1 MLTLEDIKNVSV
13 EDEIKNLD
21 CNTFERWQ
29 IVTISIK
36 TMIRELKTI
45 LRENEDLQED
55 DVGLEIFAMV
65 KQVEEKVH
73 LFNENPENF
82 RQAAEVFSDDVAK
95 VERCLD
101 TLRKLSKD
109 DERCQIIINMVITFN
124 VTYQ

>member
-13 EDEIKNLD
+13 EDEIKTLD
-21 CNTFERWQ
+21 GNTFARWQ
-29 IVTISIK
+29 IVTIK

-45 LRENEDLQED
+45 LRENEDLQKD
-55 DVGLEIFAMV
+55 DVGIDVFAMV

-109 DERCQIIINMVITFN
+109 DERCQIKINMVIT
-124 VTYQ
+124 